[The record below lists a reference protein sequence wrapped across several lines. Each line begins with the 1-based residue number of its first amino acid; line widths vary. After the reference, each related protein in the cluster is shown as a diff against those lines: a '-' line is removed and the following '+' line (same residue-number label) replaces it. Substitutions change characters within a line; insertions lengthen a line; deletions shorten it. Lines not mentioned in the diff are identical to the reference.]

1 MSLTLIAI
9 LTAAAVLALFAVLR
23 VLRVRSGREARPDG
37 LAMVA
42 IVAVALVGP
51 VIAFFMIS
59 GSTPRT
65 GQADAVAA
73 SFTYLLAVVL
83 FLVAM
88 AIAAALV
95 ERFAPLSVRPTLLL
109 ALVGKEA
116 SSLDVRADP
125 PITPEL
131 RSASRSSMRPTSVF
145 PRGQAFLGQ
154 SDLPGFEAAW
164 TSLDGATR
172 DLEGLISDSI
182 AAGTGVA
189 RIASD
194 TATDARSRLETLRR
208 AAAVSGQAWAT

>member
-1 MSLTLIAI
+1 V
-9 LTAAAVLALFAVLR
+9 AALL
-23 VLRVRSGREARPDG
+23 
-37 LAMVA
+37 
-42 IVAVALVGP
+42 GP
-51 VIAFFMIS
+51 VIAFFLFA
-59 GSTPRT
+59 GSTPKT

-73 SFTYLLAVVL
+73 SVMYLLAFVL

-88 AIAAALV
+88 AVVASIV
-95 ERFAPLSVRPTLLL
+95 ERFAPLSMRPTLLL

-116 SSLDVRADP
+116 SSFDVRVDP

-131 RSASRSSMRPTSVF
+131 KQRVALVDAANGVF

-172 DLEGLISDSI
+172 ELEGLISDSFTS
-182 AAGTGVA
+182 GTSVA

-194 TATDARSRLETLRR
+194 TAADARSRLETLRR
-208 AAAVSGQAWAT
+208 AAVVSGQAWAT